1 MRKILFNLKRMIRD
15 EGAVAAIEFALIVPI
30 LTLLLAAS
38 VDYGMYIREGMQA
51 QSLSRRAAEYVVRG
65 GQEAAVE
72 ADVIETSSFY
82 SGTPVNRTSITYK
95 GETQCECAGGGG
107 AIDCSSFC
115 PGHDYLRSYFAVT
128 ITAVYTPLLPYPGIM
143 DGVTLT
149 GYSRLQ
155 YAR

>member
-1 MRKILFNLKRMIRD
+1 MRKILFNLKRMIQD

-38 VDYGMYIREGMQA
+38 VDYGMYIREGMRAQA
-51 QSLSRRAAEYVVRG
+51 LSRRAAEYVVHG
-65 GQEAAVE
+65 GQEDAVE
-72 ADVIETSSFY
+72 ADIIQTSSFY
-82 SGTPVNRTSITYK
+82 TDTPVNRTSITYK
-95 GETQCECAGGGG
+95 GETQCECAGGGSVN
-107 AIDCSSFC
+107 CLSFC
-115 PGHDYLRSYFAVT
+115 PGRDYLRSYFTVT